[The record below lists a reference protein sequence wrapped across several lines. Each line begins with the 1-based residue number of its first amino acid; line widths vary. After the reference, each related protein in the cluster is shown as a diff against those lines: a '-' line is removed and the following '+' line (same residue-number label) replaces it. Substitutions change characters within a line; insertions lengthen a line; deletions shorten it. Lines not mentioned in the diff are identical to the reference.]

1 MASECLLDVAAEA
14 VEAETPRLASE
25 DAVSRRPEKA
35 EGSIVLNFY
44 MKGGTIAQ
52 RRDAM
57 MRAHILSKVRQRTD
71 AEINS
76 TFYTPEEI
84 ASHASMD
91 DAWMSYRGKVYD
103 ITHYVRYHPGGL
115 QCMQEYMGK
124 DMTHAADSV
133 HKWVNVATM
142 LRPLAIGTV
151 KTHVDNSNA
160 FSCLPTI
167 AEVAEEENNKDAS

>member
-1 MASECLLDVAAEA
+1 MASECLLDTAT
-14 VEAETPRLASE
+14 ETFELESARLVSK
-25 DAVSRRPEKA
+25 DAVGRRPGKA
-35 EGSIVLNFY
+35 EGPMNPQNFY
-44 MKGGTIAQ
+44 MKGGSIAQ

-57 MRAHILSKVRQRTD
+57 MRAHILSKVKQRTD
-71 AEINS
+71 TEINS
-76 TFYTPEEI
+76 TFYTPEEV

-103 ITHYVRYHPGGL
+103 ITHYIRFHPGGL

-142 LRPLAIGTV
+142 LRPLAIGTL
-151 KTHVDNSNA
+151 KTETENPNA
-160 FSCLPTI
+160 FSQLPTI
-167 AEVAEEENNKDAS
+167 AEIKEE

>member
-1 MASECLLDVAAEA
+1 
-14 VEAETPRLASE
+14 
-25 DAVSRRPEKA
+25 
-35 EGSIVLNFY
+35 
-44 MKGGTIAQ
+44 MKGGNIAQ

-57 MRAHILSKVRQRTD
+57 MRAYILSKVRQRTD
-71 AEINS
+71 AEINN

-103 ITHYVRYHPGGL
+103 ITHYIRYHPGGL

-142 LRPLAIGTV
+142 LRPLAIGTL
-151 KTHVDNSNA
+151 KTSTDNSNT
-160 FSCLPTI
+160 FSCLPAIT
-167 AEVAEEENNKDAS
+167 EVAEEENSKDTF